1 MIQEERVSVVTDI
14 GHTLSIYCIGEYQIA
29 RAFSRA
35 LVSGL
40 NIGSTPLE
48 VPATIPPR
56 PLPKPESFQIYSSTI
71 GVTAIWDKG
80 MLSSEE
86 RTWGCVNRRRRQGL
100 MMMMIFVSLS
110 LVFGAYT
117 YDAEYRINGSDTN
130 PPLHFS
136 PTNVRANRWDT
147 HWAVPK
153 DTYVFFF
160 LVVPFFGFSDGVE
173 DLFFEMRLF

>member
-1 MIQEERVSVVTDI
+1 MLRRFGIKVCFHRTSQQLGICELKKKTRTD
-14 GHTLSIYCIGEYQIA
+14 
-29 RAFSRA
+29 
-35 LVSGL
+35 
-40 NIGSTPLE
+40 
-48 VPATIPPR
+48 
-56 PLPKPESFQIYSSTI
+56 
-71 GVTAIWDKG
+71 DDDDD
-80 MLSSEE
+80 
-86 RTWGCVNRRRRQGL
+86 
-100 MMMMIFVSLS
+100 

-153 DTYVFFF
+153 DTYVLFL

-173 DLFFEMRLF
+173 DLFFEMRLSDNNMWMMHTQL

>member
-1 MIQEERVSVVTDI
+1 
-14 GHTLSIYCIGEYQIA
+14 
-29 RAFSRA
+29 
-35 LVSGL
+35 
-40 NIGSTPLE
+40 
-48 VPATIPPR
+48 
-56 PLPKPESFQIYSSTI
+56 
-71 GVTAIWDKG
+71 

-86 RTWGCVNRRRRQGL
+86 PYVNRRRQGL
-100 MMMMIFVSLS
+100 MMMMIFASLSLS

-117 YDAEYRINGSDTN
+117 YDAEYRINGSETN

-160 LVVPFFGFSDGVE
+160 LVVTFFGR
-173 DLFFEMRLF
+173 LFGWCGEFFFFVEMRLF